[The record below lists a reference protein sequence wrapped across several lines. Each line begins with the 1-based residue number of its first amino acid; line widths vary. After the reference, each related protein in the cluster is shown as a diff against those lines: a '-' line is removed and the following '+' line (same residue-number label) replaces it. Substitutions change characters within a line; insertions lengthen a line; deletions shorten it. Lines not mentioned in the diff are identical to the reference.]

1 MQQYRIDPEKPIK
14 IKKFDTNDLGDWEGK
29 KKDAQKAFKKLQK
42 DLAELQEVL
51 YAEQKHKILI
61 ILQAMD
67 TGGKDGTIRTLLEKV
82 NPQGVKIAN
91 FKTPTPIELAHDYL
105 WRVHARVPGK
115 GEMVIFNRSHYED
128 VLVVRVHEL
137 VPKEVWKKRFE
148 QINAFERM
156 LAEEGTTILK
166 FYLHIDK
173 EEQKQRFLER
183 LTDPKKQWKFNP
195 NDLEE
200 RKKWDLYQDAY
211 QDVLNKT
218 STAWAPWYAIPA
230 NRNWYRNLCVTSV
243 IVETLKSLKLKYPE
257 PLPNPE
263 SYVQALENEEQEKN
277 DH

>member
-1 MQQYRIDPEKPIK
+1 MQQYRIDPEKPFK
-14 IKKFDTNDLGDWEGK
+14 LDANDLGDWDGK
-29 KKDAQKAFKKLQK
+29 KKAAQKAFNDLQK
-42 DLAELQEVL
+42 EFAELQQIL
-51 YAEQKHKILI
+51 YAEQKRKVLI

-67 TGGKDGTIRTLLEKV
+67 TGGKDGTIRSLLEKV

-91 FKTPTPIELAHDYL
+91 FKVPSIVELAHDYL
-105 WRVHARVPGK
+105 WRVHAMVPGK

-137 VPKEVWKKRFE
+137 VPKEVWKKRFD
-148 QINAFERM
+148 QINAFEKI
-156 LAEEGTTILK
+156 LAEEDTTILK

-183 LTDPKKQWKFNP
+183 LNDPKKQWKFNP

-200 RKKWDLYQDAY
+200 RKLWDDYQEAY

-230 NRNWYRNLCVTSV
+230 NRNWYRNLCVST
-243 IVETLKSLKLKYPE
+243 IIIDTLHSLKLKYPD

-263 SYVQALENEEQEKN
+263 MYVQALESEGLGK
-277 DH
+277 